1 MPGGEWDFHFNF
13 HNKDNV
19 DLDRYHQLLF
29 QIRDEFEPLFKAQ
42 MTPSEGTAEWSKIK
56 KTEEPSS
63 EGKGGCGAGSSASAS
78 STSSSSKFV
87 QKWEDNVFATFTYI
101 CTRPHVTMGTS
112 GHGVWKLM
120 WDPTKAESRFK
131 LHARCAP
138 EAFKHLSNQIQCMLQ
153 SEFPDHFTLSWPNGI
168 SGYQFDN
175 SPEEPGAGMSSW
187 GYEGNSIGG
196 MWYQNQNNQRG
207 RGGGTHRGR
216 GRSVNSERASR
227 MVVKN
232 IIKAMELM
240 DLAERWEDDERC
252 KHHLPWAYCCDCS
265 EDVLELFG
273 LD

>member
-1 MPGGEWDFHFNF
+1 MPGGEWDFRFNF
-13 HNKDNV
+13 HNKEKF

-56 KTEEPSS
+56 KTDDSSS
-63 EGKGGCGAGSSASAS
+63 EQEGQNGDCGPGYAP
-78 STSSSSKFV
+78 TSSSSKLA
-87 QKWEDNVFATFTYI
+87 QKGADDNLFATFTYI

-120 WDPTKAESRFK
+120 WDPTKAESKFK

-138 EAFKHLSNQIQCMLQ
+138 EAFKHLSNQIQCRLQ
-153 SEFPDHFTLSWPNGI
+153 SEFPEHFTLSWPNGI
-168 SGYQFDN
+168 SGYQYEN
-175 SPEEPGAGMSSW
+175 SPEEPGAGTS
-187 GYEGNSIGG
+187 GGNSIGG
-196 MWYQNQNNQRG
+196 TWYQSSQRG
-207 RGGGTHRGR
+207 RGGGGTYRGR
-216 GRSVNSERASR
+216 GGRVNTERASR

-232 IIKAMELM
+232 ILKAMELM

-252 KHHLPWAYCCDCS
+252 RHHLPWAYCCDCS
-265 EDVLELFG
+265 EEVLELFG